1 MRTRNNNAR
10 LKKRLWQEVHGRDL
24 SLPVNCHWCSCLVA
38 FARATVDH
46 VRPRSEGG
54 SDDLANVVV
63 ACDDC
68 NQLRNHW
75 NQRGFW

>member
-1 MRTRNNNAR
+1 MSKRPGNLR
-10 LKKRLWQEVHGRDL
+10 LKRRLWQEVHGRDTR
-24 SLPVNCHWCSCLVA
+24 LPVKCHWCPCLVT
-38 FARATVDH
+38 FAQATVDH

-54 SDDLANVVV
+54 GDALDNLVI

-75 NQRGFW
+75 NQTGRW